1 MRVTVKI
8 QFLDLY
14 AQHKEINK
22 EINAA
27 INKVIKKSNFIL
39 GEDLRLFE
47 KEFAKFCHTRFAVGV
62 SSGTDALFLALLS
75 MGIGSGDEVIVPV
88 FTFIATAN
96 AVSYTGAKPVFVDVD
111 SQTYCLN
118 PEKIKRAITKRTKAI
133 IVVHLFGHPADMDP
147 ILDIAKKYNLKV
159 IEDAAQ
165 AHGAIYNYRGLRK
178 KVGSIGDIGC
188 FSFYPTKNLGAFG
201 DAGAIVTDNKTIY
214 EKLLILRD
222 CGRVSKYE
230 HKILGFNARLDTLQA
245 AILRVKL
252 KKLNIW
258 NRLRRQKAKLYT
270 KLLSDIKA
278 VIPPKEKKNV
288 KHVYHLY
295 VIRVRNREKLCQI
308 LSNYRIPFFIHY
320 PIPLHLQAA
329 YRNLRGKKGDFPVA
343 ERVSEEIVSLP
354 MYPLLKEAQI
364 RYIAKLIKG
373 FLRNKF

>member
-1 MRVTVKI
+1 MKI
-8 QFLDLY
+8 SFLDLY
-14 AQHKEINK
+14 AQHKQIEAEIK
-22 EINAA
+22 TGINR
-27 INKVIKKSNFIL
+27 VIRNSNFIL
-39 GEDLRLFE
+39 GEDVRLYE
-47 KEFAKFCHTRFAVGV
+47 KEFARFCRCKYAVGV
-62 SSGTDALFLALLS
+62 SSGTSALFLALLS
-75 MGIGSGDEVIVPV
+75 IGVGQGDEVIVPV

-96 AVSYTGAKPVFVDVD
+96 AVSYTGAEPVFVDVD

-133 IVVHLFGHPADMDP
+133 IVVHLFGHPADMDS

-201 DAGAIVTDNKTIY
+201 DAGAIVTDNKKIY
-214 EKLLILRD
+214 VKLLILRD

-295 VIRVRNREKLCQI
+295 VIRVKNREKLCQI
-308 LSNYRIPFFIHY
+308 LRNYRIPFFIHY
-320 PIPLHLQAA
+320 PIPLHLQGA
-329 YRNLRGKKGDFPVA
+329 YKPLGYKKGDFPIA
-343 ERVSEEIVSLP
+343 EKISEEIISLP
-354 MYPLLKEAQI
+354 MHPLLKEAQI

-373 FLRNKF
+373 FL